1 MDIDPLQRE
10 VVMVAYDGQDRR
22 QTRTIFV
29 QIPMS
34 QWRMGIAVMSPT
46 VMLLGALLGVKTFEA
61 GPYLVAVGS
70 FVFPWTFATIVL
82 MSEVYGIPSGF
93 RLALF
98 DTMALSL
105 ASICFLVASNIPA
118 ATPRSP
124 FVVAFNTLYTVDV
137 PTLAVVNVAFA
148 GGLMAAVVL
157 LYVLGTLTTRRLVLS
172 RFWLAPALAQ
182 IVTTTIALPI
192 LLYLGYVPNG
202 QEAWHLWLSRLSLA
216 LILTIPLGGVTYF
229 AAWWIRRHDYPIP
242 APSRSETFPDAV
254 RNGGAE

>member
-1 MDIDPLQRE
+1 MDFDPLQRE
-10 VVMVAYDGQDRR
+10 AVMVTYDGQDRR

-34 QWRMGIAVMSPT
+34 QWRMGIAVLSPT
-46 VMLLGALLGVKTFEA
+46 VMLLGALLGVKTFEL
-61 GPYLVAVGS
+61 GPYLIGVGS
-70 FVFPWTFATIVL
+70 FIFPWTFATIVL

-172 RFWLAPALAQ
+172 RFWLAPAVAQ
-182 IVTTTIALPI
+182 IVTSTIAFLI
-192 LLYLGYVPNG
+192 LFSLGYLPNAG
-202 QEAWHLWLSRLSLA
+202 EVWHLWLSRLSLA

-242 APSRSETFPDAV
+242 APSSAETFPEAV
-254 RNGGAE
+254 RNGGNE

>member
-1 MDIDPLQRE
+1 
-10 VVMVAYDGQDRR
+10 
-22 QTRTIFV
+22 
-29 QIPMS
+29 
-34 QWRMGIAVMSPT
+34 
-46 VMLLGALLGVKTFEA
+46 
-61 GPYLVAVGS
+61 VAVGS

-172 RFWLAPALAQ
+172 RFWLAPAVAQ
-182 IVTTTIALPI
+182 IVTRPSHSLSCSLSATCRT
-192 LLYLGYVPNG
+192 LGRCG
-202 QEAWHLWLSRLSLA
+202 
-216 LILTIPLGGVTYF
+216 TYGS
-229 AAWWIRRHDYPIP
+229 PV
-242 APSRSETFPDAV
+242 SRSLSSSPFRSA
-254 RNGGAE
+254 A